1 MRLPKLKRRKNKEG
15 KFVLLFLT
23 LNFNMERARQGLIQ
37 KYSVYLILTIFMNLK
52 EPLSL
57 LKDNE
62 LVVFI
67 FFISQ
72 IRQIDGRKC
81 KNRLNFGF

>member
-1 MRLPKLKRRKNKEG
+1 M
-15 KFVLLFLT
+15 LFLT
-23 LNFNMERARQGLIQ
+23 LNYNLERARQGLIQ
-37 KYSVYLILTIFMNLK
+37 KYSVCLLTIFMNLK

>member
-1 MRLPKLKRRKNKEG
+1 
-15 KFVLLFLT
+15 
-23 LNFNMERARQGLIQ
+23 MERARQGLIQ

-62 LVVFI
+62 LVEFI
-67 FFISQ
+67 YFFHFT
-72 IRQIDGRKC
+72 DKT
-81 KNRLNFGF
+81 N